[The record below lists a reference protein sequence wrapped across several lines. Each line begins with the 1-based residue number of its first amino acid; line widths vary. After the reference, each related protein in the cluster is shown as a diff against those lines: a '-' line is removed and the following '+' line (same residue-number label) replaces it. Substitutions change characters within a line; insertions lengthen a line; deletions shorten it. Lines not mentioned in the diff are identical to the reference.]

1 MNGQRPSLLRALSRS
16 PPQGKNGFSVLT
28 FMHLL
33 KGVRMYEIDKS
44 VPLPKEKVRH
54 EYPHEQLQVG
64 ESFLVHGG
72 NMNILCNYN
81 RIKGKRLD
89 RQFVCRKEGDG
100 IRVWRVR

>member
-1 MNGQRPSLLRALSRS
+1 
-16 PPQGKNGFSVLT
+16 
-28 FMHLL
+28 
-33 KGVRMYEIDKS
+33 MYEIDKS

-54 EYPHEQLQVG
+54 EYPHEQLQGG

>member
-1 MNGQRPSLLRALSRS
+1 MVCLWFVWPTIGLRLSVFSAPFAS

-72 NMNILCNYN
+72 NTNI
-81 RIKGKRLD
+81 
-89 RQFVCRKEGDG
+89 
-100 IRVWRVR
+100 